1 MKKFVLYAHDGSGN
15 HGCEALVRSTVA
27 LIDAGHD
34 NTVLISARPE
44 EDLQY
49 GIDSLCRVIKKGSN
63 QEVSKTN
70 PAFWR
75 AYWSLKMHKDYLP
88 LDWLAET
95 SFANVHRG
103 DIAMSIGGDSYC
115 YGFADQLGKTHA
127 MWKYAGLKTVYW
139 GCSIEPELLE
149 NESIAEDIRKFDL
162 ITARETISFEALR
175 KVNPNTILVSDS
187 AFHLKRKDLPLPDG
201 FDDCDLVGINS
212 SPLIEQNE
220 TIPGMA
226 RLNYQCLIESILQN
240 TDMKILL
247 VPHVVWAAVDDR
259 QVLQSL
265 YEKYADTGRVGLI
278 QDCGC
283 EELKGYIARCKY
295 FVGARTHATIAAY
308 SSCVPTLVVGYS
320 VKAKGIA
327 RDLFGTEEHYVLPVQ
342 NLKDENDLSS
352 EFAWLVSNG
361 EHIRGKLSDTLPEYC
376 ARVNRGVDALK
387 KL

>member
-1 MKKFVLYAHDGSGN
+1 MRKYILYAHDGSGN

-34 NTVLISARPE
+34 NTVLISACPE

-49 GIDSLCRVIKKGSN
+49 GIDSLCRIIKKGSK

-75 AYWSLKMHKDYLP
+75 AYWALKVRKDYLP

-95 SFANVHRG
+95 SAANVHRG
-103 DIAMSIGGDSYC
+103 DIALSIGGDSYC
-115 YGFADQLGKTHA
+115 YGGADQLAKTHA
-127 MWKYAGLKTVYW
+127 MWKHAGLKTVYW

-187 AFHLKRKDLPLPDG
+187 AFHLNRKDLPFPDG

-220 TIPGMA
+220 TISGMA
-226 RLNYQCLIESILQN
+226 RLNYQRLIESILQN
-240 TDMKILL
+240 TKMKILL
-247 VPHVVWAAVDDR
+247 IPHVVWAAVDDR
-259 QVLQSL
+259 QVLQPL
-265 YEKYADTGRVGLI
+265 YEKYAYTGRVCLI
-278 QDCGC
+278 QDCSC

-342 NLKDENDLSS
+342 NLKDGNDLSS
-352 EFAWLVSNG
+352 EFAWLMSNG
-361 EHIRGKLSDTLPEYC
+361 EHIRRKLSDTLPEYC
-376 ARVNRGVDALK
+376 ARVHRGVEALK